1 MNTSPGSLVLLLF
14 FLMFP
19 LIANGQIKE
28 QGAKM
33 IAALLVAVFSS
44 PLLVTFYSIA
54 LLLFFKIFS

>member
-1 MNTSPGSLVLLLF
+1 MNTSPGALVLMLF

-19 LIANGQIKE
+19 FIIKGQIKE

-44 PLLVTFYSIA
+44 PLLVTFYAIT